1 MPRKSTI
8 IDKELLHKLNDAI
21 KYSGIRPA
29 DIAKEIGK
37 DPSTLSDYKHY
48 RAMPSLTTFKAI
60 CKVID
65 ADANE
70 ILDLK

>member
-1 MPRKSTI
+1 MPRKPNE
-8 IDKELLHKLNDAI
+8 IDKELLYKLNEAI
-21 KYSGIRPA
+21 KYSGIKPKN
-29 DIAKEIGK
+29 IAEQVGINR
-37 DPSTLSDYKHY
+37 SAISDYKHY
-48 RAMPSLTTFKAI
+48 KNMPSLTTFKKI

>member
-1 MPRKSTI
+1 MPRKRTE
-8 IDKELLHKLNDAI
+8 IDKELLKRLNDAI
-21 KYSGIRPA
+21 KYSGIIPERLA
-29 DIAKEIGK
+29 EMIGV
-37 DPSTLSDYKHY
+37 DPSTISGYKHY
-48 RAMPSLTTFKAI
+48 KTMPNLTTFKKI

>member
-1 MPRKSTI
+1 MPRKPTE
-8 IDKELLHKLNDAI
+8 IDTDLLRKLNDAI
-21 KYSGIRPA
+21 KYSGIKPKT
-29 DIAKEIGK
+29 IAEQVGI
-37 DPSTLSDYKHY
+37 DRSAFSEYKY
-48 RAMPSLTTFKAI
+48 FKNMPSLTTFKKI